1 MSWYKYR
8 TRTDWVNQIG
18 DRCRAATTGA
28 ECLGPMDRHASCRE
42 TTAAAAAVGFTVMAQ
57 TVIVKLT
64 DDIDGGDAEETV
76 VFGIDGK
83 TFEIDLNKKN
93 AAALRKAIAPYVDKA
108 RAAGRPSQTRG
119 QGRTG
124 QSRRGGR
131 TGVPTLFSQLDA
143 EEKDRFRAW
152 ADMPTARRI
161 GDARVT
167 EWIDAGR
174 P

>member
-1 MSWYKYR
+1 MVPWGR
-8 TRTDWVNQIG
+8 PCPPVAPRDGTIVR
-18 DRCRAATTGA
+18 R
-28 ECLGPMDRHASCRE
+28 
-42 TTAAAAAVGFTVMAQ
+42 MAQ

-83 TFEIDLNKKN
+83 TYEIDLNKKN
-93 AAALRKAIAPYVDKA
+93 AAALRKAVAPFVDRA
-108 RAAGRPSQTRG
+108 RPAGRPGPSRAGQPRGG
-119 QGRTG
+119 QGRRAG
-124 QSRRGGR
+124 RGG
-131 TGVPTLFSQLDA
+131 TPTLFSQLDA

-152 ADMPTARRI
+152 AGMPTARRI
-161 GDARVT
+161 ADARVT